1 MVEYILLLV
10 VGFFL
15 LVKGADFLVS
25 GASSV
30 AKKFHIPS
38 LVIGLTIVAIGTSMP
53 ELVVSTFSAL
63 EGHSDI
69 SMGNV
74 VGSNLVNLL
83 FILGV
88 CAVIKPLEFKKQTK
102 FIDNFI
108 AIFATIILFVFS
120 YNNFVSRIEGII
132 LMLCCLAFIAYN
144 IFMAIKHKN
153 DETEESEEIKIMPIW
168 KSAIFIIIG
177 ILGLKFGGDFVVTGA
192 SGVAT
197 LMGISERIIGLTIV
211 AFSTSLPELITSVTA
226 TRRGEVDLG
235 IGNIL
240 GSQIFNIFLIIGVSA
255 IITPITYVVS
265 YNLDMTILLLASIIF
280 ALFPF
285 TGQKDKMAQIEGI
298 TFLVIYIYYLIHLVM
313 A

>member
-1 MVEYILLLV
+1 MIESIVLLV
-10 VGFFL
+10 IGFFL

-30 AKKFHIPS
+30 AKKFHIPT
-38 LVIGLTIVAIGTSMP
+38 LIIGLTIVAIGTSMP

-74 VGSNLVNLL
+74 VGSNLANLL
-83 FILGV
+83 FILGL

-108 AIFATIILFVFS
+108 AIFATIMLFMFS
-120 YNNFVSRIEGII
+120 YNNVITRTEGII
-132 LMLCCLAFIAYN
+132 LMACCLGFIAYN
-144 IFMAIKHKN
+144 IFMALKHKGEE
-153 DETEESEEIKIMPIW
+153 DENSEEIKLMPIW
-168 KSAIFIIIG
+168 KSALFIVGG
-177 ILGLKFGGDFVVTGA
+177 IVALKYGGDFVVTGA
-192 SGVAT
+192 SAIAT

-226 TRRGEVDLG
+226 TRRGEVDIG

-240 GSQIFNIFLIIGVSA
+240 GSQIFNIFLIIGISS
-255 IITPITYVVS
+255 IITPITYAVS
-265 YNLDMTILLLASIIF
+265 YNLDMTILLLSSIVF

-285 TGQKDKMAQIEGI
+285 VGQKDKMAQMEGI
-298 TFLVIYIYYLIHLVM
+298 VFLVIYIYYIMHLVM
-313 A
+313 E

>member
-1 MVEYILLLV
+1 MLENIILLV
-10 VGFFL
+10 IGFFL

-38 LVIGLTIVAIGTSMP
+38 LVIGLTIVAVGTSMP

-74 VGSNLVNLL
+74 VGSNIANLL
-83 FILGV
+83 FILGL

-108 AIFATIILFVFS
+108 AIFATILLFIFS
-120 YNNFVSRIEGII
+120 HDNLVSRAEGII
-132 LMLCCLAFIAYN
+132 LIICCLAFIGYN
-144 IFMAIKHKN
+144 IFMALKHKN
-153 DETEESEEIKIMPIW
+153 DESDTEEIAVMPVW
-168 KSAIFIIIG
+168 KSCLYIVLG
-177 ILGLKFGGDFVVTGA
+177 IVALKFGGDFVVEGA
-192 SGVAT
+192 SAVAT
-197 LMGISERIIGLTIV
+197 MLGISERIIGLTIV

-226 TRRGEVDLG
+226 TKRGEVDIG

-240 GSQIFNIFLIIGVSA
+240 GSQIFNIFLIIGVSS
-255 IITPITYVVS
+255 IISPITYEIS
-265 YNLDMTILLLASIIF
+265 YNFDMTVLLISSIIF
-280 ALFPF
+280 AIFPF
-285 TGQKDKMAQIEGI
+285 VGKKDKMTQAEGI
-298 TFLVIYIYYLIHLVM
+298 LFIVIYVYYIMRLVF

>member
-1 MVEYILLLV
+1 MVEFILLLV

-30 AKKFHIPS
+30 AKKFHIPT
-38 LVIGLTIVAIGTSMP
+38 LIIGLTIVAIGTSMP

-74 VGSNLVNLL
+74 VGSNLSNLL
-83 FILGV
+83 FILGL
-88 CAVIKPLEFKKQTK
+88 CAVIQPLEFKKQTK

-108 AIFATIILFVFS
+108 AIFATVALFIFS
-120 YNNFVSRIEGII
+120 YDNLVSKAEGII
-132 LMLCCLAFIAYN
+132 LMACCLGFIGYN
-144 IFMAIKHKN
+144 IFMALKHKG
-153 DETEESEEIKIMPIW
+153 EEESAEEVTIMPIW
-168 KSAIFIIIG
+168 KSILYIVLG
-177 ILGLKFGGDFVVTGA
+177 IVALKFGGDFVVKGA

-197 LMGISERIIGLTIV
+197 LLGISEKIIGLTIV

-226 TRRGEVDLG
+226 TRRGEVDMG

-240 GSQIFNIFLIIGVSA
+240 GSQIFNIFLIIGLSA
-255 IITPITYVVS
+255 SITPITYEVS
-265 YNLDMTILLLASIIF
+265 YNFDMAILLLSSIIF

-285 TGQKDKMAQIEGI
+285 VGQKDKMAQVEGI
-298 TFLVIYIYYLIHLVM
+298 VFLVIYIYYIISLVI